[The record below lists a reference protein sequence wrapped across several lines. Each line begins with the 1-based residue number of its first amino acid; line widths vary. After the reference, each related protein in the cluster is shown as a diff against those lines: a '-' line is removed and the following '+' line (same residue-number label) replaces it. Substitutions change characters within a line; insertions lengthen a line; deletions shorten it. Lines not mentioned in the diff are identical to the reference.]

1 MEKLLIKV
9 VNDEPQGDPLTWD
22 NVKEIHPNLT
32 EANYKKLGYGKFTR
46 KPKPVDTPTHTYES
60 AGYSMDGYGD
70 VVETYTAVERETP
83 DAVMAAGLVRQRRNA
98 LLAQTDWAVTKAS
111 ETGVAISTEMAT
123 FREALRDITTHSN
136 FPFLEE
142 ADWPEQP

>member
-1 MEKLLIKV
+1 MENLLIKV
-9 VNDEPQGDPLTWD
+9 VNDEPQGNPMTWD

-46 KPKPVDTPTHTYES
+46 KPKPNDTPTHTYES
-60 AGYSMDGYGD
+60 AGYSMDGYGN
-70 VVETYTAVERETP
+70 VVETFSAIERETP
-83 DAVMAAGLVRQRRNA
+83 DEVMAAGQVRMRRNA
-98 LLAQTDWAVTKAS
+98 LLAQTDWVVTKAS

-123 FREALRDITTHSN
+123 YRESLRDITAHTN

-142 ADWPEQP
+142 ADWPTKP